1 MKESHWTY
9 CMTVKTSRSSLGSA
23 SSAARALFC
32 CPFGI
37 PYAFSKSFQ
46 WLPRRLMEKCS
57 QVKSQHLSRP
67 TNSSLTVCP
76 GLGVRGTSPEAER
89 ERERER
95 ERDSIMKHHHITGQC
110 ISKPQGSMRPAAVW
124 LALAVSGER
133 ERTDSACIRTAAVRY
148 QSHTPNTSAHTVLQ
162 KWATLPF

>member
-1 MKESHWTY
+1 
-9 CMTVKTSRSSLGSA
+9 MTVKTSRSSLGSA

-46 WLPRRLMEKCS
+46 WLPCVLWKNAVRWNLNIWAGQLTPR
-57 QVKSQHLSRP
+57 
-67 TNSSLTVCP
+67 SLCAPVWACE
-76 GLGVRGTSPEAER
+76 GRALRQR